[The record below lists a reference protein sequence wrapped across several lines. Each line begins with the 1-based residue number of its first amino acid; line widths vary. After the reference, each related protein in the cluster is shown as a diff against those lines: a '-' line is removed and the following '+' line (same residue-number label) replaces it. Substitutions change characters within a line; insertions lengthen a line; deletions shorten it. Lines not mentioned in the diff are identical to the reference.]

1 LDEGIAASS
10 AERALAAGNTPQVVI
25 TMPAYRAETTRNGR
39 SPISRPELPIVSSW
53 SAMRVPTTVIGWH
66 GRSASTFTFY
76 AENLGYGGTR
86 LTCYTEALRKRV
98 PNGLKRGAAE
108 KGEASRHFHRMQLT
122 VSRPDKQPPLTVE
135 SGADLHRGN

>member
-25 TMPAYRAETTRNGR
+25 TMPAYRAETTSNGQ
-39 SPISRPELPIVSSW
+39 SPISRPELRIVSS
-53 SAMRVPTTVIGWH
+53 SSMPVSTTVSSWH